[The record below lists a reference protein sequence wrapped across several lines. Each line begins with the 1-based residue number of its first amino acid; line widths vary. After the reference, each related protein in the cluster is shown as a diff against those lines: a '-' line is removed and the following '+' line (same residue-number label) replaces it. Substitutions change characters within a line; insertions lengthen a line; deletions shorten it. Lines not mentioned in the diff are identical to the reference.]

1 MTERPEKTRGL
12 ATGRRRFLLIGVG
25 VLVAFA
31 AMVGFLSSDPPP
43 DEAVPV
49 GDAEPGASTEA
60 SGPAETFA
68 ERSDD
73 QPTSTGPVTEA
84 EEPSGAATSSPVDS
98 SRQGAPTAG
107 EVPSEGGMEA
117 DLQSVLDSLTT
128 GLDTDA
134 ITRLVESGDL
144 RVAWVLA
151 DLMRFIHSE
160 VSGLSDAFTSL
171 TGVELGANPWKEA
184 TNQLIA
190 WDTPALPGFGQWK
203 GQVYTLVDPRW
214 APFFEDRDSLID
226 WRYVTWGGVLI
237 DDRPITQTDSP
248 CPRGCIP
255 ALNDPPLEP
264 GFESDY
270 HPDDAYVFAVTV
282 NGESVAFPKNM
293 MEVHEM
299 VNITVGGRRLGIPYC
314 TLCGSAQ
321 AYFTDEV
328 PATVRDAPAGPETFE
343 LRTSGLLS
351 RSNKMM
357 YEFHTFSAFDTF
369 TGRAVS
375 GPLRE
380 AGVQLPQTT
389 VVASPWGEWKAANP
403 NTYIVVED
411 GGIGHT
417 YPEDPLRGRDDD
429 GPIFPIG
436 DVDDRLPVQE
446 KVLGVVLTEGSEA
459 VAIAFPVA
467 AAREVLVGGG
477 SVEHAGVALTR
488 DGGGLRA
495 WSPDGLEIPAH
506 EAFWFAW
513 SQFHPQTT
521 LWAPTS
527 GG

>member
-1 MTERPEKTRGL
+1 MTEPPEKTRVDSS
-12 ATGRRRFLLIGVG
+12 RRRALLIGFG
-25 VLVAFA
+25 VLVGLA
-31 AMVGFLSSDPPP
+31 AMVGFLFTGPPAE
-43 DEAVPV
+43 EAVPV
-49 GDAEPGASTEA
+49 GEAEPAGSTEA
-60 SGPAETFA
+60 AGPAETVA

-73 QPTSTGPVTEA
+73 QPPTTTPVTES
-84 EEPSGAATSSPVDS
+84 EEPSDDTTRPVDS
-98 SRQGAPTAG
+98 SRQPAPTAG
-107 EVPSEGGMEA
+107 EVPSEGGIEA

-128 GLDTDA
+128 GLDDEA
-134 ITRLVESGDL
+134 VARLVESGDL

-151 DLMRFIHSE
+151 DLMRFIHPE
-160 VSGLSDAFTSL
+160 LSGLSDAFTAL

-184 TNQLIA
+184 TNQLIS

-214 APFFEDRDSLID
+214 APFFEDRNSLID

-237 DDRPITQTDSP
+237 DDRPITQTDFP

-264 GFESDY
+264 GSESDY
-270 HPDDAYVFAVTV
+270 YPDDAYVFAVTV
-282 NGESVAFPKNM
+282 DGESVAFPKNM

-299 VNITVGGRRLGIPYC
+299 VNITIGGRRLGIPYC

-328 PATVRDAPAGPETFE
+328 PAPVGDAPAGAETFE

-389 VVASPWGEWKAANP
+389 VVATLWGEWKAANP
-403 NTYIVVED
+403 NTFIVVED
-411 GGIGHT
+411 GGIGHS

-429 GPIFPIG
+429 GPIFPTG
-436 DVDDRLPVQE
+436 DVDGRLPVQE
-446 KVLGVVLTEGSEA
+446 KVLGVVLWQGSDHA
-459 VAIAFPVA
+459 VAMAFPVA
-467 AAREVLVGGG
+467 AVHEVLVGGG
-477 SVEHAGVALTR
+477 SVEHEGVALTR

-495 WSPDGLEIPAH
+495 WDADGVEIPAH

-513 SQFHPQTT
+513 SQFHPHTT
-521 LWAPTS
+521 LWVP
-527 GG
+527 